1 MQFHILIEQGEN
13 GWLVGQLAEVP
24 EVLSQG
30 KTVEELRENLK
41 DALHLFWETQK
52 ELTEQQN
59 APIYSTE
66 LIEVWKDMLS

>member
-1 MQFHILIEQGEN
+1 MKFHILIEQGEN

-52 ELTEQQN
+52 EMTEQQN
-59 APIYSTE
+59 APIFSTE
-66 LIEVWKDMLS
+66 LIEV

>member
-1 MQFHILIEQGEN
+1 MKFHILIEQGEN

-30 KTVEELRENLK
+30 KTVEDLRENLK

-52 ELTEQQN
+52 EMTEQQN
-59 APIYSTE
+59 APILSTE
-66 LIEVWKDMLS
+66 LIEI